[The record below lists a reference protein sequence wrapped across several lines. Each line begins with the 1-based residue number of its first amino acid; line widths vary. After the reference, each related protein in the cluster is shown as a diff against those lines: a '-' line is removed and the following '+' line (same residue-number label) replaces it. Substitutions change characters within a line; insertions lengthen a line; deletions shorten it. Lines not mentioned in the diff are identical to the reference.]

1 MVEEQRK
8 KAKICAF
15 QKQVLFYFCIT
26 IYMAA
31 AHIQLYERRRKQAK
45 KNEIQYWDEITPQ
58 YMSEESTVEDD
69 EV

>member
-1 MVEEQRK
+1 
-8 KAKICAF
+8 
-15 QKQVLFYFCIT
+15 
-26 IYMAA
+26 MAA